1 MTTEERTISLM
12 AWITILTLF
21 AVLAYKSFTV

>member
-1 MTTEERTISLM
+1 MNTQERTISLM

-21 AVLAYKSFTV
+21 AILAFKSFTK